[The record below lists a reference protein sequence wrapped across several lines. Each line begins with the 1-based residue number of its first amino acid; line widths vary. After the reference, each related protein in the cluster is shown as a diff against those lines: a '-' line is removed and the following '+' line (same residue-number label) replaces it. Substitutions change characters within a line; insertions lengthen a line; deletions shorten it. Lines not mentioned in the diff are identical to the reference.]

1 MAIWIVEKFYQ
12 DNTIEVAIFEGNS
25 VNPELENYKSVMEIT
40 KAVLQDVN
48 IQLCFNSQDI
58 YNLFMRLVNAELLKE
73 LIATGRVFLKAP
85 GIWGRLR
92 PITLQLL
99 DEQLKKAA

>member
-1 MAIWIVEKFYQ
+1 MWIVENINEDK
-12 DNTIEVAIFEGNS
+12 TVRIKIFEGKG
-25 VNPELENYKSVMEIT
+25 VHPEFEDKPVKELIT
-40 KAVLQDVN
+40 TFLQDVN

-58 YNLFMRLVNAELLKE
+58 YNLFMRLVNAELLKA
-73 LIATGRVFLKAP
+73 LIETGRVFLKAP
-85 GIWGRLR
+85 GILGRLR